1 MRISDWSSDVCSSDL
16 GGRGGDTLNGGNGND
31 FILFDAQDAPIN
43 GGAGFDIAQAVGSND
58 VVLNLTQTGIETAV
72 GSSGSDILIGGG
84 NSHVFIAG
92 GQGADFIYGGGADDV
107 LSSEEHTSEL
117 QSLMRIPYAVF
128 SL

>member
-84 NSHVFIAG
+84 HSNVFIAG
-92 GQGADFIYGGGADDV
+92 GKGAAFIYGGGADDG
-107 LSSEEHTSEL
+107 LSGEDVDAQIGRGAGREKGWSG
-117 QSLMRIPYAVF
+117 R
-128 SL
+128 